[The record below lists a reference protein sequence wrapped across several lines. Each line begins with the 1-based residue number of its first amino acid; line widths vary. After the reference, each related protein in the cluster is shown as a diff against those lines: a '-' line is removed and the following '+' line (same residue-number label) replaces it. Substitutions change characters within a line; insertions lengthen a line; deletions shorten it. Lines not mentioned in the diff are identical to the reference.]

1 MLPSGVRGAYMHGP
15 VLPDVKMVN
24 INHRESWEGA
34 VSRHFRSQFKAS
46 SLKNLCLSIITF
58 GVYPYKKYKQSKRS
72 VAQALSARKL
82 FFFRALQEHIEE
94 RRKEQTHPD
103 PRQSL
108 NAIFMSVQSEKVDET
123 EEALEFKAI
132 YYPNELL
139 LFITNPI
146 RDNRSIRL
154 HRHKSRKHLDYLR
167 MWHELKK
174 KARINQYRQIQNI
187 NYCSRTLKEEY
198 CLAPA
203 GIHDRLT
210 RTSVCRKNI
219 YLTTK
224 FRELGKAFQEVVLA
238 YQDFDELKETN
249 PELFHLLATLSKTS
263 KKDIEILQT
272 YLASRYLPQDLPLAN
287 RRQLI
292 QLANQQEVLY
302 HMSEEDQFGICALIL
317 NKYQWEFLL
326 SIQEVSQVTL
336 GLLDWAF
343 EECPSEI
350 QKELSFIEHIYEGV
364 DKKIKDDTEAFPTLN
379 EKISEDQDLRFMT
392 VDFAKEL
399 HRERPSLYLY
409 NHDKLLFH
417 ADKTDSFSVEKLIE
431 TYKEMQKLCPVDEP
445 LFSLLQ
451 QAFSQVGRQAFQ
463 SAIED
468 GVLKLLGEKPQYFLP
483 ILSNTDITVV
493 MEDENHLKLRYTFE
507 QLITKKG
514 EVQHPFEKEKYMMI
528 TQPLIKQDGR
538 WFSPEAQKKI
548 AVKKR
553 SE

>member
-1 MLPSGVRGAYMHGP
+1 MHGP

-24 INHRESWEGA
+24 INHRDSWEGA

-46 SLKNLCLSIITF
+46 SFKNLCLSIITF

-72 VAQALSARKL
+72 IAQALSARKL
-82 FFFRALQEHIEE
+82 FFFNSLQEHIEE
-94 RRKEQTHPD
+94 RRMEQTHSD

-187 NYCSRTLKEEY
+187 NYCNRTLKEEY
-198 CLAPA
+198 CLAPS

-224 FRELGKAFQEVVLA
+224 FRELGKAFQEIVLA
-238 YQDFDELKETN
+238 YQDFDELKESN
-249 PELFHLLATLSKTS
+249 PDLFHLLENLSKTS
-263 KKDIEILQT
+263 QKDIETLQT
-272 YLASRYLPQDLPLAN
+272 YLASRYLPRDLPLEN

-302 HMSEEDQFGICALIL
+302 HMSDDEQFGICALIL

-343 EECPSEI
+343 GECPSEI
-350 QKELSFIEHIYEGV
+350 QKELSFVEQIYEGI
-364 DKKIKDDTEAFPTLN
+364 DKKVKEDVEAFPTLN
-379 EKISEDQDLRFMT
+379 EKITEDETLEFMT
-392 VDFAKEL
+392 IDFAKEL
-399 HRERPSLYLY
+399 NREWPSLYLY
-409 NHDKLLFH
+409 DSDKLLFH
-417 ADKTDSFSVEKLIE
+417 ADKTDSFSMEKLIE
-431 TYKEMQKLCPVDEP
+431 TYKALQRLFPADEK

-451 QAFSQVGRQAFQ
+451 QAFSQVGRQAFR

-468 GVLKLLGEKPQYFLP
+468 GVLKLLGAKPQYFLP
-483 ILSNTDITVV
+483 ILSNTDITALK
-493 MEDENHLKLRYTFE
+493 EDENHLKIRYTFE

-514 EVQHPFEKEKYMMI
+514 EVQHPFEKEKYMVI
-528 TQPLIKQDGR
+528 TQPLIKHNGR

>member
-1 MLPSGVRGAYMHGP
+1 MHGP

-46 SLKNLCLSIITF
+46 SLKNLCLSVITF

-82 FFFRALQEHIEE
+82 FFFKALQEHVEE
-94 RRKEQTHPD
+94 RRKQQTHSD
-103 PRQSL
+103 PRQAL

-198 CLAPA
+198 CLAPS

-224 FRELGKAFQEVVLA
+224 FRELGKAFQEIVLA

-249 PELFHLLATLSKTS
+249 ADLFHLLETLSKTS
-263 KKDIEILQT
+263 QKDIETLQT
-272 YLASRYLPQDLPLAN
+272 YLASRYLPRDLPLEN
-287 RRQLI
+287 RKQLI

-302 HMSEEDQFGICALIL
+302 HMSDEQQFGICALIL

-343 EECPSEI
+343 GECPSEI
-350 QKELSFIEHIYEGV
+350 QKELSFVEQIYEGV
-364 DKKIKDDTEAFPTLN
+364 DKKVKGDVEAFPTLN
-379 EKISEDQDLRFMT
+379 EKITEDETLRFMT
-392 VDFAKEL
+392 IDFAKEL
-399 HRERPSLYLY
+399 NREWPSLYLY
-409 NHDKLLFH
+409 DHDKLLFH
-417 ADKTDSFSVEKLIE
+417 ADKTDSFSMEKLVK
-431 TYKEMQKLCPVDEP
+431 TYKAMQALCPEDEK

-451 QAFSQVGRQAFQ
+451 QAFSQVGRQAFR

-468 GVLKLLGEKPQYFLP
+468 GVLKLLGAKPQYFLP

-493 MEDENHLKLRYTFE
+493 KEDENHLKIRYTFE

-514 EVQHPFEKEKYMMI
+514 EVQHPFEKEKYMVI
-528 TQPLIKQDGR
+528 TQPLVKHNGR

>member
-1 MLPSGVRGAYMHGP
+1 MHGP

-46 SLKNLCLSIITF
+46 SFKNLCLSVITF

-94 RRKEQTHPD
+94 RRREQTHSD

-167 MWHELKK
+167 MWHDLKK

-187 NYCSRTLKEEY
+187 NYCNRTLKEEY
-198 CLAPA
+198 CLAPS

-210 RTSVCRKNI
+210 RTSVCRKNV

-224 FRELGKAFQEVVLA
+224 FRELGKAFQEIVLA
-238 YQDFDELKETN
+238 YQDFDEMKEAN
-249 PELFHLLATLSKTS
+249 LDLFHLLETLSKTS
-263 KKDIEILQT
+263 KKDIETLQT
-272 YLASRYLPQDLPLAN
+272 YLASRYLPRDLPLEN

-302 HMSEEDQFGICALIL
+302 HMSDEEQFGICALIL

-343 EECPSEI
+343 GECPSEI
-350 QKELSFIEHIYEGV
+350 QKELSFVEQIYEGV
-364 DKKIKDDTEAFPTLN
+364 NKKVKDDVEAFPTLN
-379 EKISEDQDLRFMT
+379 EKIIGDDTLQFMT
-392 VDFAKEL
+392 IDFAKEL
-399 HRERPSLYLY
+399 NREWPSLYLY

-417 ADKTDSFSVEKLIE
+417 ADQTDSFSMEKLLE
-431 TYKEMQKLCPVDEP
+431 TYKALQRLSPADEK

-451 QAFSQVGRQAFQ
+451 QAFSQVGRQAFR

-468 GVLKLLGEKPQYFLP
+468 GVLKLLGAKPQYFLP
-483 ILSNTDITVV
+483 ILSNTDITALK
-493 MEDENHLKLRYTFE
+493 EDENHLKIRYTFE

-514 EVQHPFEKEKYMMI
+514 EVQHPFEKEKYMVI
-528 TQPLIKQDGR
+528 TQPLIKHDGR

>member
-1 MLPSGVRGAYMHGP
+1 MHGP

-34 VSRHFRSQFKAS
+34 VSRHFRVQFKAS

-302 HMSEEDQFGICALIL
+302 HMSEEQQFGICALIL

-364 DKKIKDDTEAFPTLN
+364 DKKIKDNTEAFPTLN
-379 EKISEDQDLRFMT
+379 EKISEDQALRFMT

-399 HRERPSLYLY
+399 NREWPSLYLY

-417 ADKTDSFSVEKLIE
+417 AGKTDSFSMEKLIE
-431 TYKEMQKLCPVDEP
+431 TYKEMQKLCPVDET

>member
-1 MLPSGVRGAYMHGP
+1 MHGP

-34 VSRHFRSQFKAS
+34 ISRHFRSQFKAS
-46 SLKNLCLSIITF
+46 SFKNLCLSIITF

-82 FFFRALQEHIEE
+82 FFFRALQEHIED
-94 RRKEQTHPD
+94 RRREQTHSD

-108 NAIFMSVQSEKVDET
+108 NAIFMSVQFEKVDET

-132 YYPNELL
+132 YYPNEVL

-187 NYCSRTLKEEY
+187 NYCNRTLKEEY
-198 CLAPA
+198 CLAPP
-203 GIHDRLT
+203 GVHDRLT

-224 FRELGKAFQEVVLA
+224 FRELGKAFQEIVLA
-238 YQDFDELKETN
+238 YQDFDELKEVN
-249 PELFHLLATLSKTS
+249 PDLFHLLETLSKTS
-263 KKDIEILQT
+263 QKDIETLQT
-272 YLASRYLPQDLPLAN
+272 YLASRYLPRDLPLEN

-302 HMSEEDQFGICALIL
+302 HMSDEEQFGICALIL

-343 EECPSEI
+343 GECPSEI
-350 QKELSFIEHIYEGV
+350 QKELSFVEQIYEGV
-364 DKKIKDDTEAFPTLN
+364 DKKVKDDAEAFPTLN
-379 EKISEDQDLRFMT
+379 EKIIGDDTLRFMT
-392 VDFAKEL
+392 IDFAKEL
-399 HRERPSLYLY
+399 NREWPSLYLY
-409 NHDKLLFH
+409 DHDKLLFH
-417 ADKTDSFSVEKLIE
+417 ADKTDSFSMEKLVE
-431 TYKEMQKLCPVDEP
+431 TYKALQRLCPADEK

-451 QAFSQVGRQAFQ
+451 QAFSQVGRQAFR

-468 GVLKLLGEKPQYFLP
+468 GVLKLLGAKPQYFLP
-483 ILSNTDITVV
+483 ILSNTDITALKD
-493 MEDENHLKLRYTFE
+493 DENHLNIRYTFE

-514 EVQHPFEKEKYMMI
+514 EVQHPFEEEKYMVI
-528 TQPLIKQDGR
+528 TQPLIKHDGR

>member
-1 MLPSGVRGAYMHGP
+1 MHDP

-34 VSRHFRSQFKAS
+34 ISRHFRSQFKVG
-46 SLKNLCLSIITF
+46 SLKNFCLSIITF

-108 NAIFMSVQSEKVDET
+108 NAIFMGVQSEKVDET

-132 YYPNELL
+132 YNPNELL

-154 HRHKSRKHLDYLR
+154 HRHKSRKHLDFLR
-167 MWHELKK
+167 IWHELKK

-198 CLAPA
+198 CLAPS
-203 GIHDRLT
+203 GIHDRLI
-210 RTSVCRKNI
+210 RTSVCRKSI

-238 YQDFDELKETN
+238 YQDFHELKETN
-249 PELFHLLATLSKTS
+249 PELFYLLETLSKTS
-263 KKDIEILQT
+263 KKDIKTLQT
-272 YLASRYLPQDLPLAN
+272 YLASRYLTQDLSLAN

-292 QLANQQEVLY
+292 QLANQQEALY
-302 HMSEEDQFGICALIL
+302 RMSEEDQFGICALIL

-343 EECPSEI
+343 EKCPSEI
-350 QKELSFIEHIYEGV
+350 QKELSFIERIYEGV
-364 DKKIKDDTEAFPTLN
+364 DKKVNDDTEAFPTFN
-379 EKISEDQDLRFMT
+379 EKISEDESLRFMT
-392 VDFAKEL
+392 VGFAKEL
-399 HRERPSLYLY
+399 NREWPSLYLY
-409 NHDKLLFH
+409 DHDKLLFH
-417 ADKTDSFSVEKLIE
+417 ADKTDSFSMEKLIE
-431 TYKEMQKLCPVDEP
+431 TYKEMQKLCPADEN

-493 MEDENHLKLRYTFE
+493 KENETYLKLRYTFE

-514 EVQHPFEKEKYMMI
+514 EVQHPFEIEKYMVI
-528 TQPLIKQDGR
+528 TQPLIRKNDR

-548 AVKKR
+548 AAKKR

>member
-1 MLPSGVRGAYMHGP
+1 MHGP

-46 SLKNLCLSIITF
+46 SLKNLCFSIITF

-82 FFFRALQEHIEE
+82 FFFKALQEHIEE
-94 RRKEQTHPD
+94 RRKQQTHSD
-103 PRQSL
+103 PRQAL

-187 NYCSRTLKEEY
+187 NYCSRMLKEEY
-198 CLAPA
+198 CLAPS

-224 FRELGKAFQEVVLA
+224 FRELGKAFQEIVLA

-249 PELFHLLATLSKTS
+249 ADLFYLLETLSKTS
-263 KKDIEILQT
+263 QKDIETLQT
-272 YLASRYLPQDLPLAN
+272 YLASCYLPRDLPLEN
-287 RRQLI
+287 RKQLI

-302 HMSEEDQFGICALIL
+302 HMSDEQQFCICALIL

-336 GLLDWAF
+336 SLLDWAF

-350 QKELSFIEHIYEGV
+350 QKELSFVEQIYEGI
-364 DKKIKDDTEAFPTLN
+364 DKKVKGDVEAFPTLN
-379 EKISEDQDLRFMT
+379 EKITEDETLGFMT
-392 VDFAKEL
+392 IDFAKEL
-399 HRERPSLYLY
+399 NREWPSLYLY
-409 NHDKLLFH
+409 DHDKLLFH
-417 ADKTDSFSVEKLIE
+417 ADKTDSFSVEKLVK
-431 TYKEMQKLCPVDEP
+431 TYKAMQALCPEDEK

-451 QAFSQVGRQAFQ
+451 QAFSQVGRQAFR

-468 GVLKLLGEKPQYFLP
+468 GVLKLLGAKPQYFLP

-493 MEDENHLKLRYTFE
+493 KEDGNYLKIRYTFE

-514 EVQHPFEKEKYMMI
+514 EVQHPFKKEKYMVI
-528 TQPLIKQDGR
+528 TQPLIKHDGR

-548 AVKKR
+548 AAKKR

>member
-1 MLPSGVRGAYMHGP
+1 MHGP

-46 SLKNLCLSIITF
+46 SLKNLCLSVITF

-82 FFFRALQEHIEE
+82 FFFKALQEHIEE
-94 RRKEQTHPD
+94 RRKQQTHSD
-103 PRQSL
+103 PRQAL

-198 CLAPA
+198 CLAPS

-224 FRELGKAFQEVVLA
+224 FRELGKAFQEIVLA

-249 PELFHLLATLSKTS
+249 ADLFHLLETLSKTS
-263 KKDIEILQT
+263 QKDIETLQT
-272 YLASRYLPQDLPLAN
+272 YLASRYLPRDLPLEN
-287 RRQLI
+287 RKQLI

-302 HMSEEDQFGICALIL
+302 HMSDEQQFGICALIL

-343 EECPSEI
+343 GECPSEI
-350 QKELSFIEHIYEGV
+350 QKELSFVEQIYEGV
-364 DKKIKDDTEAFPTLN
+364 DKKVKGDVEAFPTLN
-379 EKISEDQDLRFMT
+379 EKITEDETLRFMT
-392 VDFAKEL
+392 IDFAKEL
-399 HRERPSLYLY
+399 NREWPSLYLY
-409 NHDKLLFH
+409 DHDKLLFH
-417 ADKTDSFSVEKLIE
+417 ADKTDSFSMEKLVK
-431 TYKEMQKLCPVDEP
+431 TYKAMQALCPEDEK

-451 QAFSQVGRQAFQ
+451 QAFSQVGRQAFR

-468 GVLKLLGEKPQYFLP
+468 GVLKLLGAKPQYFLP

-493 MEDENHLKLRYTFE
+493 KEDENHLKIRYTFE

-514 EVQHPFEKEKYMMI
+514 EVQHPFEKEKYMVI
-528 TQPLIKQDGR
+528 TQPLVKHNGR

>member
-1 MLPSGVRGAYMHGP
+1 MHGP

-34 VSRHFRSQFKAS
+34 VSRHFRAQFKARS
-46 SLKNLCLSIITF
+46 FKNLCLSIITF

-82 FFFRALQEHIEE
+82 FFFRAMQEHIEE

-108 NAIFMSVQSEKVDET
+108 NSIFMSVQSEKVDET

-198 CLAPA
+198 CLAPS

-263 KKDIEILQT
+263 KKDIETLQT

-302 HMSEEDQFGICALIL
+302 HMSEEEQFGICALIL

-379 EKISEDQDLRFMT
+379 EKISEDQSLRFMT

-399 HRERPSLYLY
+399 NREWPSLYLY
-409 NHDKLLFH
+409 DHNKLLFH
-417 ADKTDSFSVEKLIE
+417 SDKTDSFSMEKLIE
-431 TYKEMQKLCPVDEP
+431 TYKEMQKLCSVEET

-483 ILSNTDITVV
+483 ILSNTDITVS
-493 MEDENHLKLRYTFE
+493 MEDKNHLKLRYTFE

-514 EVQHPFEKEKYMMI
+514 EVQHPFEKEKYMVI
-528 TQPLIKQDGR
+528 TQPLIKHDGR

>member
-1 MLPSGVRGAYMHGP
+1 MHGP

-34 VSRHFRSQFKAS
+34 VSRHFRAQFKARS
-46 SLKNLCLSIITF
+46 FKNLCLSIITF

-82 FFFRALQEHIEE
+82 FFFRAMQEHIEE

-108 NAIFMSVQSEKVDET
+108 NSIFMSVQSEKVDET

-198 CLAPA
+198 CLAPS

-263 KKDIEILQT
+263 KKDIETLQT

-302 HMSEEDQFGICALIL
+302 HMSEEEQFGICALIL

-379 EKISEDQDLRFMT
+379 EKISEDQSLRFMT

-399 HRERPSLYLY
+399 NREWPSLYLY
-409 NHDKLLFH
+409 DHDKLLFH
-417 ADKTDSFSVEKLIE
+417 ADKTDSFSMEKLIE
-431 TYKEMQKLCPVDEP
+431 TYKEMQKLCPVDET

-528 TQPLIKQDGR
+528 TQPLIKHDGR

>member
-1 MLPSGVRGAYMHGP
+1 MHGP
-15 VLPDVKMVN
+15 VLSDVKMVN

-34 VSRHFRSQFKAS
+34 VLRHFRSQFKAN

-58 GVYPYKKYKQSKRS
+58 GVYPYKRYKQSKRS
-72 VAQALSARKL
+72 IAQALSARKL
-82 FFFRALQEHIEE
+82 FFFRALQERIEE
-94 RRKEQTHPD
+94 YRKQQTHID

-108 NAIFMSVQSEKVDET
+108 NAIFMSVQSEKVNET

-154 HRHKSRKHLDYLR
+154 HRHKSRKHLDYLK

-187 NYCSRTLKEEY
+187 NYCNRTLKEEY
-198 CLAPA
+198 CLAPS

-210 RTSVCRKNI
+210 RTSICQKNI

-224 FRELGKAFQEVVLA
+224 FRELGKAFQEIVFA
-238 YQDFDELKETN
+238 YQDFDELKEPN
-249 PELFHLLATLSKTS
+249 PDLFHLLETLSKTS
-263 KKDIEILQT
+263 QKDIEILQT
-272 YLASRYLPQDLPLAN
+272 YLTSRYLPRDLPLEN

-302 HMSEEDQFGICALIL
+302 HVSDEQQFGICALIL
-317 NKYQWEFLL
+317 NKYQWDFLL

-336 GLLDWAF
+336 GLLNWAF

-350 QKELSFIEHIYEGV
+350 PKELSFIEHIYEGV
-364 DKKIKDDTEAFPTLN
+364 DKKVKDDAKAFPTLS
-379 EKISEDQDLRFMT
+379 EKLTGDESLRYMT
-392 VDFAKEL
+392 IDFAKEIN
-399 HRERPSLYLY
+399 REWPSLYLY
-409 NHDKLLFH
+409 DHDKLLFH
-417 ADKTDSFSVEKLIE
+417 ADKTDSFSMEKLIE
-431 TYKEMQKLCPVDEP
+431 TYKAMQKLCPVDEK

-451 QAFSQVGRQAFQ
+451 QAFSQVGRQAFR

-468 GVLKLLGEKPQYFLP
+468 GVLKLLGAKPQYFLP
-483 ILSNTDITVV
+483 ILSNTDITAIK
-493 MEDENHLKLRYTFE
+493 ENENHLEIRYTFE

-514 EVQHPFEKEKYMMI
+514 EVQHPFEKEKYMII
-528 TQPLIKQDGR
+528 TQPLIKHDGQ
-538 WFSPEAQKKI
+538 WFSPEALKKI

-553 SE
+553 TE

>member
-1 MLPSGVRGAYMHGP
+1 MHGP

-46 SLKNLCLSIITF
+46 SFKNLCLSIITF

-94 RRKEQTHPD
+94 RRREQTHSD

-187 NYCSRTLKEEY
+187 NYCNRTLKEEY

-203 GIHDRLT
+203 GVHDRLT

-224 FRELGKAFQEVVLA
+224 FRELGKAFQEIVLA
-238 YQDFDELKETN
+238 YQDFVELKEVN
-249 PELFHLLATLSKTS
+249 PDLFHLLETLSKTS
-263 KKDIEILQT
+263 QKDIETLQT
-272 YLASRYLPQDLPLAN
+272 YLASRYLPRDLPLEN

-302 HMSEEDQFGICALIL
+302 HMSDEEQFGICALIL

-343 EECPSEI
+343 GECPSEI
-350 QKELSFIEHIYEGV
+350 QKELSFVEQIYEGV
-364 DKKIKDDTEAFPTLN
+364 DKKVKDDAEAFPTFN
-379 EKISEDQDLRFMT
+379 EKIIGDDTLRFMT
-392 VDFAKEL
+392 IDFAKEL
-399 HRERPSLYLY
+399 NREWPSLYLY
-409 NHDKLLFH
+409 DHDKLLFY
-417 ADKTDSFSVEKLIE
+417 ADKTDSFSMEKLVE
-431 TYKEMQKLCPVDEP
+431 TYKALQRLSPADEK

-451 QAFSQVGRQAFQ
+451 QAFSQVGRQAFR

-468 GVLKLLGEKPQYFLP
+468 GVLKLLGPKPQYFLP
-483 ILSNTDITVV
+483 ILSNTDITALK
-493 MEDENHLKLRYTFE
+493 EDENHLNIRYTFE

-514 EVQHPFEKEKYMMI
+514 EVQHPFEKEKYMVI
-528 TQPLIKQDGR
+528 TQPLIKHDGR